1 MHTIFL
7 LVGRSASGKDSIAD
21 ELGKRGYKKLKSYT
35 TRPRRINEGD
45 THVFIDESEIYKYA
59 DRIIAH
65 TRIGDYHY
73 FATKDQLQENDIY
86 IIDPNGV
93 AFMEFALSEY
103 ADTDIRTVVI
113 YINQHERVRY
123 LRARQRG
130 DEKEKIIKRFMDEN
144 DQFEEFERRREYDY
158 AVTNNDL
165 QKSVNFVEY
174 IMLLETGEIANEEI

>member
-103 ADTDIRTVVI
+103 ADVDVRTVVI

-123 LRARQRG
+123 DRARQRG
-130 DEKEKIIKRFMDEN
+130 DDKEKVIKRFMDEN
-144 DQFEEFERRREYDY
+144 DQFEEFERRCEYDY